1 MKNVSFDYRP
11 GMEPA
16 YTLSWHGGEY
26 RYHVWVERD
35 GTPAETIFRNPI
47 VDERKPGLTRQY
59 ASA

>member
-1 MKNVSFDYRP
+1 
-11 GMEPA
+11 ME
-16 YTLSWHGGEY
+16 GEY

-59 ASA
+59 ASPEHGVQKAFTKAWEMLW